1 MPDLLSLPSGTVTFL
16 FTDIEGSTRL
26 WDECPDEMRAGLE
39 RHDEILLSVF
49 EARGGYVFSTGG
61 DGFGVAFTRAGDAVE
76 AAIDAQGRLGGERW
90 SERARLLVR
99 MGLHTGEVQER
110 DGDYF
115 GPAVNV
121 AARVMSVAHGGQT
134 LVSDATRQL
143 VADAGLMDLGV
154 HRLRGMSE
162 HVRVWQVG
170 SGEFGGLRV
179 GGEAGNLPSP
189 ASSFLGRRSEIER
202 LQAVLGGG
210 KTVTLLG
217 VGGVGK
223 TRFAIETAAG
233 LSDEFADG
241 VWFCELAPVGDP
253 ALVIDAVASVLA
265 VRPQP
270 AMSMLD
276 SIVDSLRGRRMLV
289 VLDNCEH
296 VLEPA
301 AAIAG
306 SLNAG
311 APTVALLA
319 TSREP
324 LGVPGEQVWP
334 VPSLDAAVEL
344 FLVRAGEADG
354 SFDPTGVD
362 REHVARLCVRL
373 DGLPLAI
380 ELAAARVRSMTI
392 TDISGRLEDRFR
404 LLRGS
409 GRGGVERHQ
418 TLAATVQWSYDL
430 LEEAERVLFDQLCAY
445 AGSFDISAIE
455 RVCIDGGAVD
465 PYDLVDLMASMV
477 DKSMVVADRSGPTV
491 RYRLLETFRQFGET
505 HLNHDQL
512 VGLKERHLDHYLDR
526 ACVAQELLSSPRY
539 QEAYQFFTDEWD
551 NIRAGMGWALAIE
564 DHARSAQLLLPA
576 HNWAVWNLLTE
587 TGDWAR
593 QLLALGDT
601 SPVAY
606 ATSSFFY
613 AIAGDYE
620 EELRVGREGLEK
632 ANWEVSAETT
642 WMWGPYSAA
651 LRIIGD
657 REEAEAATRSAY
669 AAAHRPEDQAYVAAI
684 LALFISRHQPD
695 AAAEWALECQAL
707 LDSGIP
713 PHTAVPTLTFL
724 SLHYALS
731 GDLNTAADKGRQ
743 ALELAHTHEMAWGT
757 VQATT
762 NLAHLA
768 SRGAGPDPAGA
779 FRQAIITAHTHRCWF
794 DLWPCLRRLAH
805 WWTDTGQHQAAA
817 VLAGYLTANNHAP
830 RTQPHPDQ
838 ADNQPEP
845 DQQWLDLG
853 ANLDRDQLI
862 DYVLDH
868 LS

>member
-1 MPDLLSLPSGTVTFL
+1 MPDLLSLPTGTVTFL

-26 WDECPDEMRAGLE
+26 WDECPDEMRVGLE
-39 RHDEILLSVF
+39 RHDEILLSSF
-49 EARGGYVFSTGG
+49 EGRGGYVFSTGG

-76 AAIDAQGRLGGERW
+76 AAIEAQGRLAGERW

-134 LVSDATRQL
+134 LVSDTTRQL

-162 HVRVWQVG
+162 YVRVWQVG

-202 LQAVLGGG
+202 LQTVLGGG

-223 TRFAIETAAG
+223 TRLAIETAAA
-233 LSDEFADG
+233 LSDEFTDG
-241 VWFCELAPVGDP
+241 VWFCELARVGDP
-253 ALVIDAVASVLA
+253 ALVIDLVASVLA

-276 SIVDSLRGRRMLV
+276 SMTDSVRGRRMLV

-311 APTVALLA
+311 AGTVALLA

-354 SFDPTGVD
+354 GFDPTGAD

-392 TDISGRLEDRFR
+392 TDISDRLEDRFR

-430 LEEAERVLFDQLCAY
+430 LEEAERVLFDQLCVY

-455 RVCIDGGAVD
+455 QVCIDGGVVD
-465 PYDLVDLMASMV
+465 PYDLVDLMVSLV

-491 RYRLLETFRQFGET
+491 RYRLLETFRQFGES
-505 HLNHDQL
+505 HLDHDQL

-526 ACVAQELLSSPRY
+526 TCVAEELLSSPRY

-564 DHARSAQLLLPA
+564 DHARSAQLLIPA
-576 HNWAVWNLLTE
+576 HNWAAWNLLTE

-601 SPVAY
+601 SPVTY
-606 ATSSFFY
+606 GMSSFFY
-613 AIAGDYE
+613 LIAGDYE
-620 EELRVGREGLEK
+620 ETLRVGREGLNK
-632 ANWEVSAETT
+632 ANWEVAAETQ
-642 WMWGPYSAA
+642 WVWGPYSAA

-669 AAAHRPEDQAYVAAI
+669 DAACATHNPDVQAYFAAV
-684 LALFISRHQPD
+684 LAQFITRSQPD
-695 AAAEWALECQAL
+695 AAAELALECQAL
-707 LDSGIP
+707 LDSGIR
-713 PHTAVPTLTFL
+713 PHTAVSTLTFL

-731 GDLNTAADKGRQ
+731 GDLHTAADKGRQ
-743 ALELAHTHEMAWGT
+743 ALELAQAHEMAWGT

-779 FRQAIITAHTHRCWF
+779 FRQAVITAHAHRCWF
-794 DLWPCLRRLAH
+794 DLWPCLNRLAH
-805 WWTDTGQHQAAA
+805 WWTDTDQNQAAA
-817 VLAGYLTANNHAP
+817 VLTGYLTANNHAP
-830 RTQPHPDQ
+830 ITQPHPDQ
-838 ADNQPEP
+838 AEHA
-845 DQQWLDLG
+845 QQWLDHG
-853 ANLDRDQLI
+853 ANLNRDQLI
-862 DYVLDH
+862 DHVLNR